1 MRGFSG
7 RALRVRL
14 ANLLYVRAGVENLPS
29 ALAGAADRLSV
40 VLPWG
45 SLLAAVARPTVDVLR
60 SIRALAQP
68 DAVLTIVLGVDP
80 ARDRAELHRLGLAS
94 LFDAS
99 LASRVAE
106 GYALAGFTLGCV
118 RPLAQVE
125 LARWPSTW
133 ARRLAHGRGR
143 TLLEINATAARG
155 G

>member
-1 MRGFSG
+1 MRE
-7 RALRVRL
+7 RL
-14 ANLLYVRAGVENLPS
+14 ANLLYVRAAVEELPS

-45 SLLAAVARPTVDVLR
+45 SLLAAVAHPSVGVLR
-60 SIRALAQP
+60 SIRALCQP

-80 ARDRAELHRLGLAS
+80 VRDRGELHRLGLAS
-94 LFDAS
+94 LLDAS
-99 LASRVAE
+99 MASRLAE
-106 GYALAGFTLGCV
+106 GYALAGFTLDSV
-118 RPLAQVE
+118 RPMAPDE

-143 TLLEINATAARG
+143 TLLQINATAARG